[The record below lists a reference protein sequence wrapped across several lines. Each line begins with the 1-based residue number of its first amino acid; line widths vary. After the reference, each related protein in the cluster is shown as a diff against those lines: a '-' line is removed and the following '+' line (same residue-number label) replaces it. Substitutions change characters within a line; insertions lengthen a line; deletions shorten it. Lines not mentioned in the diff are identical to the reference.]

1 VTDLPYGVTHG
12 SYNEDAGIS
21 RSPLDLLERAVPQWR
36 GLLRTGGALGLSWNL
51 KVAKR
56 ALAEDI
62 LLANGF
68 ELVPQAELAHR
79 VDQGIERDVIIARK
93 PT

>member
-1 VTDLPYGVTHG
+1 VHG
-12 SYNEDAGIS
+12 SIHEDGGMS
-21 RSPLDLLERAVPQWR
+21 RSPLDLLERAVPQWVT
-36 GLLRTGGALGLSWNL
+36 LLRAGGALGLSWNL

-62 LLANGF
+62 LLANGLD
-68 ELVPQAELAHR
+68 LVPTGELAHR

-93 PT
+93 PA